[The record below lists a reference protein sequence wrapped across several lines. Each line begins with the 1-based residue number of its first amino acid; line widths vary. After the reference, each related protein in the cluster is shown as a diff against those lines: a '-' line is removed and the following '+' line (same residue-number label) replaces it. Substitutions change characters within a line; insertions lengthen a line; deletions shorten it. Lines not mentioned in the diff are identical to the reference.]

1 MSRWMATLFS
11 QKSPS
16 REAST
21 RERKMAERQLGFDT
35 LQLHAG
41 QTPDSATGA
50 RAVPIYQTTSFV
62 FKTFEQAKAISSVE
76 EFGFDYTRITNPT
89 CEVLE
94 NRIAALEGG
103 SGALALASGSAAT
116 AYSILNIAHAGD
128 EIVAARTLYGGSFN
142 LFTNTLPK
150 HGIQSHLVDPSNV
163 VNFDRAIN
171 ERTRAIF
178 VETIGNP
185 DVNIVDFDAIA
196 RVAEANGVPL
206 IVDNTFGTPYLFRP
220 FDHGANVIVHSATK
234 YIGGHGTSIGGL
246 LVDGGNFDWSKS
258 GKFPDFTT
266 PDPSYSGFVHWDRWG
281 NYPGLGNIAYIIKA
295 RLHYL
300 RDFGACMSPFNAF
313 LFLQGLETL
322 SLRMRQQVAST
333 QRIAEYLE
341 HHPDVTWVNYPGLA
355 SSPYHELALKYLPK
369 GPGAILTFGAKGGFD
384 RARRIIEKLTIFS
397 FLANVG
403 DSKSLVVHPATVTH
417 SQLTEAEQLLA
428 GVKPEQIRLSV
439 GTEDADDLLWDLEQA
454 LEASR
459 SL

>member
-1 MSRWMATLFS
+1 MS
-11 QKSPS
+11 
-16 REAST
+16 
-21 RERKMAERQLGFDT
+21 ERKLKFDT

-41 QTPDSATGA
+41 QLPDPATGA

-62 FKTFEQAKAISSVE
+62 FKDFEQAKAISSVE

-89 CEVLE
+89 NEVLE

-103 SGALALASGSAAT
+103 SGALAVASGSAAT
-116 AYSILNIAHAGD
+116 AYSILNITHAG
-128 EIVAARTLYGGSFN
+128 EEVVAAKTLYGGSFN

-150 HGIQSHLVDPSNV
+150 HGIKTTLVDPIDTE
-163 VNFDRAIN
+163 NFRRAIN
-171 ERTRAIF
+171 DRTRAVF

-185 DVNIVDFDAIA
+185 DINVIDFEAVARIA
-196 RVAEANGVPL
+196 HDNGIPL

-220 FDHGANVIVHSATK
+220 FDYGANISVHSATK

-246 LVDGGNFDWSKS
+246 IVDGGNFDWSN

-266 PDPSYSGFVHWDRWG
+266 PDPAYSGFVHWDRWG
-281 NYPGLGNIAYIIKA
+281 NYPGLGNIAYIIKV

-322 SLRMRQQVAST
+322 SFRLERQVASAHK
-333 QRIAEYLE
+333 IAEYLE
-341 HHPDVTWVNYPGLA
+341 GHPQVEWVSYPGLK
-355 SSPYHELALKYLPK
+355 SSPYYALARKYLPK
-369 GPGAILTFGAKGGFD
+369 GPGAILTFGIKGGLE
-384 RARRIIEKLTIFS
+384 RAKKFIESMKIFS

-417 SQLTEAEQLLA
+417 GQLTEAEQRLA

-439 GTEDADDLLWDLEQA
+439 GTEDLEDLLWDIEQA
-454 LEASR
+454 FQR
-459 SL
+459 TGT